1 MRTFV
6 ALEVSD
12 RKVLDLLVE
21 VQRELAATG
30 SDIRI
35 VGRESLH
42 FTLKFLGEVSET
54 QVAEADSRLKRAPP
68 RRVEVELKGVGA
80 FPDPSRPAVVWAGV
94 APSDE
99 GLVSPIAEF
108 VARNLEG
115 IGETDDRPFKA
126 HITLA
131 RVRSR
136 RDVAGLAA
144 VIRNNVGKSF
154 GRVALSTLKLK
165 ESKLTPQGPVYTDI
179 GVYPLA

>member
-12 RKVLDLLVE
+12 DRVLDLLVGA
-21 VQRELAATG
+21 QRELAATG
-30 SDIRI
+30 SDIKI
-35 VGRESLH
+35 VERENLH
-42 FTLKFLGEVSET
+42 FTLKFLGEVSESE
-54 QVAEADSRLKRAPP
+54 VAEADSRMKRAPP

-80 FPDPSRPAVVWAGV
+80 FPNPGRPSVVWAGV

-99 GLVSPIAEF
+99 VLVSPIADF
-108 VARNLEG
+108 VAKNLEG
-115 IGETDDRPFKA
+115 IGETDVRPFKA

-136 RDVAGLAA
+136 REVPGLSA
-144 VIRNNVGKSF
+144 VIRNNAARSF
-154 GRVALSTLKLK
+154 GKVLLTTLKLK
-165 ESKLTPQGPVYTDI
+165 ESKLTPQGPVYSDI